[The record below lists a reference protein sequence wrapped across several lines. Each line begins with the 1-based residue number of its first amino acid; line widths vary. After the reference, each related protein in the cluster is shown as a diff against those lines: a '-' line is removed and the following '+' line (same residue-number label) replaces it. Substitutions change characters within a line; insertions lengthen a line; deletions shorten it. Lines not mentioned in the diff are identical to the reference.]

1 MQPQLTMAMR
11 GFVLNIGWYFFGM
24 MLSHDVAGHIN
35 VHHGQANPM
44 GVRCCSE
51 DYQHALPSAQ
61 SHHSCLPFEIPPGD
75 KYFSQMK
82 PQPRCH
88 NFIRTQP
95 IFKDNCTVSSA
106 EQVNYPSHFI
116 DLSVIYPLTKDKLA
130 MMRAPSGGMFKLDDK
145 MIMAKMENCENHCYY
160 AGDFRAAGFASL
172 AAMHSIFM
180 RLHNMAAMQLA
191 QLNPQWNDD
200 MLFYE
205 ARKVTIAVYQHIVYN
220 EYVPSML
227 GQPTFAVAGDGDYD
241 KNMDPRTLNEFSNT
255 AFRYLHIYTPDMINI
270 YNEKMENV
278 MSSPLSKV
286 MAEMPTSLLET
297 NYEDVVRG
305 YMMQK
310 VPLTGHGVEVLNR
323 LFGGLDL
330 IAVDI
335 QRGRDHGFPPYW
347 KFREMCGLPPIRR
360 WGDLLSSMSRPNV
373 NLLKQLYTTV
383 MDIDLYV
390 GGSLELKAMGSTMGQ
405 TFSCISKLQFLR
417 YKRGDRFFYSHKN
430 VFSEGQ
436 LMEIRKMT
444 FAKLLC
450 YVTKVG
456 KVPMMA
462 FYTPS
467 AENTVV
473 DCSSLEPLNLMAWK
487 V

>member
-1 MQPQLTMAMR
+1 MEPQLTMAMR

-51 DYQHALPSAQ
+51 DYQHALPSSQ

-75 KYFSQMK
+75 KYFSKMK

-116 DLSVIYPLTKDKLA
+116 DLSVIYPLTQEKLA
-130 MMRAPSGGMFKLDDK
+130 MLRSFSGGMFKWDDN
-145 MIMAKMENCENHCYY
+145 MIMVKKENCESNCYFL
-160 AGDFRAAGFASL
+160 GDFRAAGFASL
-172 AAMHSIFM
+172 AAIHSIFM
-180 RLHNMAAMQLA
+180 RLHNMVAMDLA
-191 QLNPQWNDD
+191 KVNPQWNDD

-205 ARKVTIAVYQHIVYN
+205 ARKITIGIYQHIVYT

-227 GQPTFAVAGDGDYD
+227 GQPSFAVAGDGDYD
-241 KNMDPRTLNEFSNT
+241 NNMDPRTLNEFSNT
-255 AFRYLHIYTPDMINI
+255 AFRYLHIYTPDKINI
-270 YNEKMENV
+270 YNKNMDVV

-286 MAEMPTSLLET
+286 MAEMPASLLET

-305 YMMQK
+305 FFMQG

-347 KFREMCGLPPIRR
+347 KYREMCGLPPIRR
-360 WGDLLSSMSRPNV
+360 WGDLLGSMTRPNI

-390 GGSLELKAMGSTMGQ
+390 GASLELKATGSTMGQ

-417 YKRGDRFFYSHKN
+417 YKRGDRFFYSHKG

-444 FAKLLC
+444 FANLLC
-450 YVTKVG
+450 YTTRIDN
-456 KVPMMA
+456 VPMMA

-467 AENTVV
+467 MENRVL
-473 DCSSLEPLNLMAWK
+473 DCSDFKKVDLMAWK